1 MKRLM
6 DFLIDVVGRLP
17 TTNARIAV
25 TLLCMLATATVYLAS
40 KTWEPSWEW
49 LAFLVTMAGV
59 DVAQFAA
66 KRMTHRTGGTP
77 EDPPAPPTP

>member
-1 MKRLM
+1 MKLA
-6 DFLIDVVGRLP
+6 DTALDLIGRLP

-40 KTWEPSWEW
+40 RNWEPSWEW

-66 KRMTHRTGGTP
+66 KRMTHKPDAT
-77 EDPPAPPTP
+77 DNPPAPPAP